1 VTPVGEPAFRG
12 GQPVLRVGILTV
24 SDRCSRGEAEDR
36 SGPLIRT
43 WCEEAGH
50 EVACA
55 AVVPDG
61 TAAVVPTLL
70 SWADAG
76 DLDVILTT
84 GGTGFTPRDQ
94 TPEATRSVIDRPAVG
109 VAEAL
114 RRAGLPSTPMAVLSR
129 GEAGLRGGCL
139 IVNLPGS
146 PGGVRDG
153 LQALEP
159 LLRHGS
165 ALLRGRPDGHG
176 RDEGGGQ

>member
-1 VTPVGEPAFRG
+1 
-12 GQPVLRVGILTV
+12 
-24 SDRCSRGEAEDR
+24 
-36 SGPLIRT
+36 
-43 WCEEAGH
+43 
-50 EVACA
+50 VARA

-61 TAAVVPTLL
+61 TAAVVPVLL

-94 TPEATRSVIDRPAVG
+94 TPEATRAVIERPAIG

-114 RRAGLPSTPMAVLSR
+114 RRAGLESTPMAVLSR
-129 GEAGLRGGCL
+129 AEAGLRGGCL

-153 LQALEP
+153 LDALGP

-165 ALLRGRPDGHG
+165 ALLSGRADSHGSKGEYGSERGRGGGGGAPD
-176 RDEGGGQ
+176 RSQEDREKAWRREIEGGAK